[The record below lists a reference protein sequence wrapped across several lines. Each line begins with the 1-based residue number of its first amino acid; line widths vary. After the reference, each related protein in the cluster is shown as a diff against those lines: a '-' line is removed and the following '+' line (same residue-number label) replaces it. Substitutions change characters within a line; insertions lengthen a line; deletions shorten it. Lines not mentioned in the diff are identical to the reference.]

1 MRAYMLALLLAWPAY
16 AQHAPVVFSEIM
28 WMGSSA
34 SSADEWVELYN
45 VGEEP
50 QDLRGWTLTRLG
62 DQGEEVLLTIEE
74 GQIDAGQTFLIANY
88 EADHANSHLATVP
101 QLVNSALS
109 LPNSKLQLSLYAGHP
124 DEGAKLVDV
133 ADDGRGAPL
142 AGDATLKRSMERTDL
157 YGDGRLSSSWQTADM
172 AYGWDPDS
180 QEMGTPGALPM
191 HLSPPSPSP
200 TTAIE
205 SANWAAVKEQR

>member
-1 MRAYMLALLLAWPAY
+1 ML
-16 AQHAPVVFSEIM
+16 FRS
-28 WMGSSA
+28 
-34 SSADEWVELYN
+34 N
-45 VGEEP
+45 EP

-62 DQGEEVLLTIEE
+62 DQGEQVLLTIEE

-88 EADHANSHLATVP
+88 AADHANSQLATVP

-124 DEGAKLVDV
+124 DDGAELVDV
-133 ADDGRGAPL
+133 ADDGRGIPL

-157 YGDGRLSSSWQTADM
+157 YGDGRLSSSWKTAEI
-172 AYGWDPDS
+172 AYGWDLDS
-180 QEMGTPGALPM
+180 QEMGTPGIIPIQ
-191 HLSPPSPSP
+191 LSAPAPSQ

-205 SANWAAVKEQR
+205 LAKWAEVKSQ